1 MAEEYLNKGYED
13 VKVLAGGYDAWEKAD
28 PPAN

>member
-1 MAEEYLNKGYED
+1 VAEEFQNKGYKN